1 MVNMMKA
8 RILWIEGKRAES
20 PPFVPGLRKK
30 GIIVETASSGDEAL
44 SRFLDFDP
52 DLVIINAASLRTSG
66 KRTSRSLRAKAQGV
80 PILLILA
87 ADQLGVSD
95 PNVDVILNLPFTSRK
110 LLNRIKPLFPGD
122 GENLLHT
129 GPVRLDMERKRV
141 RCLGREAT
149 LTPRLAQLL
158 KLFMEHPGEVLER
171 GRLFREVWNTEY
183 TGDTR
188 TLDVH
193 ISWLRR
199 AIEEDP
205 REPRFLK
212 TIRGLGYRFDL

>member
-1 MVNMMKA
+1 MMKA

-20 PPFVPGLRKK
+20 PHFVPGLRKK
-30 GIIVETASSGDEAL
+30 GIIVEAVSSGDEAL
-44 SRFLDFDP
+44 SRLLDFDP
-52 DLVIINAASLRTSG
+52 DLVVINAASLRTSG
-66 KRTSRSLRAKAQGV
+66 KRTSRSIRGKAQGA

-87 ADQLGVSD
+87 ADQSASND
-95 PNVDVILNLPFTSRK
+95 PNADVMLKLPFTPRK
-110 LLNRIKPLFPGD
+110 LLNRISPLIPGEID
-122 GENLLHT
+122 NQLHI

-141 RCLGREAT
+141 RCLGREKT

-171 GRLFREVWNTEY
+171 GRLFKDIWNTEY

-193 ISWLRR
+193 MSWLRQ

-205 REPRFLK
+205 RKPRFLK

>member
-110 LLNRIKPLFPGD
+110 LLNRIKPLIPGD

-193 ISWLRR
+193 MSWLRQ
-199 AIEEDP
+199 AIEENP
-205 REPRFLK
+205 REPHLLK

>member
-1 MVNMMKA
+1 MIKA

-20 PPFVPGLRKK
+20 PHFVPGLRKK
-30 GIIVETASSGDEAL
+30 GIIVETVSSGDEAL
-44 SRFLDFDP
+44 ARLLDFDP
-52 DLVIINAASLRTSG
+52 DLVIINAASL
-66 KRTSRSLRAKAQGV
+66 A

-87 ADQLGVSD
+87 SDQPVATD
-95 PNVDVILNLPFTSRK
+95 PNVDVVLSLPFTPRK
-110 LLNRIKPLFPGD
+110 LLNRIKPFIPGNS
-122 GENLLHT
+122 ENLLHT
-129 GPVRLDMERKRV
+129 GPVRLDLERKRV

-171 GRLFREVWNTEY
+171 GRLFREIWKTEY

-193 ISWLRR
+193 ISWLRH

-205 REPRFLK
+205 RKPRFLQ
-212 TIRGLGYRFDL
+212 TIRGLGYRFDT

>member
-110 LLNRIKPLFPGD
+110 LLNRIKPLIPGD
-122 GENLLHT
+122 GGILLHI

-158 KLFMEHPGEVLER
+158 KFFLEHPGAVLER
-171 GRLFREVWNTEY
+171 GHLFREVWNTEY

-193 ISWLRR
+193 MSWLRK
-199 AIEEDP
+199 AIEENP
-205 REPRFLK
+205 REPRLLK